1 MYIYI
6 YMHIYIYI
14 YTHCICTTRTHDH
27 HMCTTYIIHI
37 CYTERDRDTHGPMDI
52 HNGPEMRA
60 IGSPGICFDVE
71 GEEPEAQWS
80 VAGKPSWWHLQGCG
94 KSSHLKSGS
103 HQGIHAKWYNTIS
116 ISCRMYHTQTITQI
130 FKSPIWGL
138 NIWAVSARAALPACC
153 GVSVSERW
161 SCVARSKDVF
171 FVGKN
176 PWYDMGKAMFHF
188 LNGKSI
194 TWGIENGTNSYYVYI
209 YGICS
214 SVVYKLQNCEKEY
227 ITMEQQML
235 NRMRKVQQTAQQ
247 QKIWQSLGRA
257 P

>member
-1 MYIYI
+1 
-6 YMHIYIYI
+6 
-14 YTHCICTTRTHDH
+14 
-27 HMCTTYIIHI
+27 MCTTYIIHI

-138 NIWAVSARAALPACC
+138 NIWAVSAWAALPACC

-209 YGICS
+209 YIW
-214 SVVYKLQNCEKEY
+214 Y
-227 ITMEQQML
+227 IFKRCL
-235 NRMRKVQQTAQQ
+235 
-247 QKIWQSLGRA
+247 
-257 P
+257 